1 MGKNVQLQPVGVIK
15 ARLGIDP
22 NGRVQRKFQSLCRDY
37 MDKYVPYN
45 EGNLRRNVD
54 LSNPTQIVYE
64 SPYAHYQYE
73 GVLYVMDNGKGAYYS
88 PDYGYWSK
96 PGVAKKRT
104 STPLNYHTAGTGDHW
119 DERMK
124 SAEMDSLLADL
135 QKFVDRGGK

>member
-1 MGKNVQLQPVGVIK
+1 MSTVKLQPVGVIK
-15 ARLGIDP
+15 ARLGITPD
-22 NGRVQRKFQSLCRDY
+22 GRVQRKFQSLCQQY
-37 MDKYVPYN
+37 MDKYVPYD
-45 EGNLRRNVD
+45 EGNLRKNVD

-88 PDYGYWSK
+88 PDYGFWSK
-96 PGVAKKRT
+96 KGVAKTRT
-104 STPLNYHTAGTGDHW
+104 GTPLNYHTAGTGDHW

-124 SAEMDSLLADL
+124 SAEMDSLVQDL